1 MKRLLVALAGG
12 VGAARFLSGFPPDD
26 LFIIGNTGDDC
37 VLHGLHISPDLD
49 TVTYTLAGLSHRKQG
64 WGLAHDTFHCLDALT
79 RLGSDTW
86 FRLGDRDLA
95 THLYRTQRLAQ
106 GATLS
111 QVTQEITRALGL
123 ASTIL
128 PMSDDPV
135 RTQVRTPA
143 GLLDFQT
150 WFVQRQHQ
158 DPVLSV
164 RFRGARRARPSPG
177 LLQAIARADAIL
189 ICPSNPIISIG
200 PILAVPGIRQALRR
214 TPAPAIAVS
223 PLIAGRALKGP
234 AASMMKDMGL
244 RPTSQGVAE
253 LYQDFL
259 DILVLDHADSSL
271 APSIQRR
278 GIHTIIT
285 NTLLDTLPRRRA
297 LARTILHLIAPSPP
311 RP

>member
-1 MKRLLVALAGG
+1 MIVAVAGG
-12 VGAARFLSGFPPDD
+12 VGAARFLSGFPPEN

-37 VLHGLHISPDLD
+37 VFHGLHISPDLD

-64 WGLAHDTFHCLDALT
+64 WGLARDTFHCLDALT
-79 RLGSDTW
+79 RLSANTW

-95 THLYRTQRLAQ
+95 THLYRSHRLKQ

-111 QVTQEITRALGL
+111 QVTQEITRALGVG
-123 ASTIL
+123 ATIL

-135 RTQVRTPA
+135 RTQVRTPV

-150 WFVQRQHQ
+150 WFVQRRHR
-158 DPVLSV
+158 DRVLSIAC
-164 RFRGARRARPSPG
+164 RGARRAKPSPG
-177 LLQAIARADAIL
+177 ILRAIERADAIL

-214 TPAPAIAVS
+214 TPAPVIAVS

-234 AASMMKDMGL
+234 SASMMKDMGL
-244 RPTSQGVAE
+244 RPTSLGVAE

-259 DILVLDHADSSL
+259 DVLILDHADSSL
-271 APSIQRR
+271 VPSIERL
-278 GIHTIIT
+278 GIGAVVT
-285 NTLLDTLPRRRA
+285 NTILDTRPRRRA
-297 LARTILHLIAPSPP
+297 LARRIRELL
-311 RP
+311 